1 MKEYI
6 SLKELDAL
14 ATLCT
19 HAVRELNP
27 KDNFVHVI
35 DTFMMHIKNWHKV
48 NKEYNAV
55 NKIRET
61 YKLLQNKDLTE
72 DDFFVYFEKYLM
84 EQENFN
90 TDVYD
95 ISRDIQCDKEQLT
108 SIITITERSNNATK
122 NIHTKRESR

>member
-6 SLKELDAL
+6 SLKELEAL

-27 KDNFVHVI
+27 EDSFVHAV
-35 DTFMMHIKNWHKV
+35 DTFMTHIKKWHKV

-61 YKLLQNKDLTE
+61 YKLLQNKELTE
-72 DDFFVYFEKYLM
+72 DDFFIFFEKYLM

-95 ISRDIQCDKEQLT
+95 ISRDKQSNTETLT
-108 SIITITERSNNATK
+108 SVILNSRQANTDRK
-122 NIHTKRESR
+122 NK

>member
-6 SLKELDAL
+6 SLKELEAL

-27 KDNFVHVI
+27 KDNFVHAVDI
-35 DTFMMHIKNWHKV
+35 FMKHIRDWHKV

-55 NKIRET
+55 NKIRGT
-61 YKLLQNKDLTE
+61 YKLLQNKELTE
-72 DDFFVYFEKYLM
+72 DDFFVFFEKYLM

-95 ISRDIQCDKEQLT
+95 ISRDKQSNTETLT
-108 SIITITERSNNATK
+108 SVILNNRQADTERENK
-122 NIHTKRESR
+122 

>member
-6 SLKELDAL
+6 SLKELEAL

-27 KDNFVHVI
+27 EDSFVYAVDI
-35 DTFMMHIKNWHKV
+35 FMKHIRDWHKV

-61 YKLLQNKDLTE
+61 YKLLQNKELTE
-72 DDFFVYFEKYLM
+72 DDFFVFFEKYLM

-95 ISRDIQCDKEQLT
+95 ISRDKQSNTETLT
-108 SIITITERSNNATK
+108 SVILNNRQADTERK
-122 NIHTKRESR
+122 NRWKNKF

>member
-6 SLKELDAL
+6 SLKELEAL

-27 KDNFVHVI
+27 EDSFVHAV
-35 DTFMMHIKNWHKV
+35 DTFMLHIKNWHKV

-55 NKIRET
+55 NKIREA
-61 YKLLQNKDLTE
+61 YKLLQNKELTE
-72 DDFFVYFEKYLM
+72 DDFFVFFEKYLM
-84 EQENFN
+84 EQKNFN

-95 ISRDIQCDKEQLT
+95 ISRDKQSNTETLT
-108 SIITITERSNNATK
+108 SVILNNRQAD
-122 NIHTKRESR
+122 TKRKNK

>member
-19 HAVRELNP
+19 HAFRELNP
-27 KDNFVHVI
+27 KDNFVNAI
-35 DTFMMHIKNWHKV
+35 DTFMTHIKNWYKV

-61 YKLLQNKDLTE
+61 YKLLQNKELTE
-72 DDFFVYFEKYLM
+72 DDFFVFFEKYLM

-95 ISRDIQCDKEQLT
+95 ISRDMQCDKETLT
-108 SIITITERSNNATK
+108 SIIAIIERNNK
-122 NIHTKRESR
+122 

>member
-6 SLKELDAL
+6 SLKELEAL

-19 HAVRELNP
+19 HAVRELNAE
-27 KDNFVHVI
+27 DSFVHAV
-35 DTFMMHIKNWHKV
+35 DTFMTHVKIWHKL

-61 YKLLQNKDLTE
+61 YKLLQNKKLTE
-72 DDFFVYFEKYLM
+72 DDFFVFFEKYLM

-95 ISRDIQCDKEQLT
+95 ISRDKQSNTETLT
-108 SIITITERSNNATK
+108 SVILNNIQAGL
-122 NIHTKRESR
+122 

>member
-6 SLKELDAL
+6 SLKELEAL

-27 KDNFVHVI
+27 KDSFVHAV
-35 DTFMMHIKNWHKV
+35 DTFIMHIKNWHKV

-61 YKLLQNKDLTE
+61 YKLLQNKELTE
-72 DDFFVYFEKYLM
+72 DDFFVFFEKYLM

-95 ISRDIQCDKEQLT
+95 ISRDKQTQRGKINEKT
-108 SIITITERSNNATK
+108 NF
-122 NIHTKRESR
+122 KRHRETP

>member
-19 HAVRELNP
+19 HVVRELNP
-27 KDNFVHVI
+27 KDNFVLAV

-55 NKIRET
+55 NKIREA
-61 YKLLQNKDLTE
+61 YKLLQNKELTE
-72 DDFFVYFEKYLM
+72 DDFFVFFEKYLM
-84 EQENFN
+84 GQENFN

-95 ISRDIQCDKEQLT
+95 MSRDMQCK
-108 SIITITERSNNATK
+108 K
-122 NIHTKRESR
+122 KH